1 MTKPFAPVLF
11 AVMLAAC
18 QRSEKQQQNPYN
30 NFTKNSLKTA
40 LFQTDSDFFD
50 KPIAIL
56 VSPSERLMTEKQKEL
71 DTATYNTS
79 VDDDVWYQ
87 SEAGRYLD
95 SIKAPQA
102 SRESE
107 GVLKF
112 KTTTGTVYTMRI
124 DTLFFGVILFNG
136 KNKPISADVTDMGS
150 EYSRYMK

>member
-1 MTKPFAPVLF
+1 MF
-11 AVMLAAC
+11 AAC
-18 QRSEKQQQNPYN
+18 QHSEKQQQNSN
-30 NFTKNSLKTA
+30 NHFNKSIHDTTS
-40 LFQTDSDFFD
+40 FQADSDFFD
-50 KPIAIL
+50 KPIAII

-107 GVLKF
+107 GVLRF
-112 KTTTGTVYTMRI
+112 KTTTGAVYAMRI

-150 EYSRYMK
+150 AYSRYMK